1 MAKIIKSLVLVLPL
15 LSLILFCTSCRKEN
29 IINEFSIDFSNIDK
43 TALCQDKSS
52 NNDTLSML
60 MDLTDAVTQ
69 GIIIPTTNQ
78 SNDGLFHFKAIVKQE
93 KGKKLF
99 YKIYYQN
106 ESYKFDEKNSLS
118 NENFYGSWENTDIEF
133 KEVPKNGIIEDA
145 FRIVGNPRNEK
156 QYFGADPKYR
166 DMKKEIENGIKMIKS
181 DEKWYND
188 VKKKAKNS
196 NVSVDVQLYKDV
208 CWIIGINNQHGE
220 TNNRFKRNPR
230 TGLYSFLLVVSDEEG
245 LKKIPKQVK
254 NISISDS
261 INGFTNP
268 YKYFLFGKGR
278 NIRGV
283 SSSLSKQ
290 TLRLKAILSPQN
302 GVYVDVLNYPNQ
314 DFKIYP
320 NNGKVGDNDTLYYKA
335 LYKQYFHNIPQ
346 DYFLK
351 NIPLVDDILTDSYT
365 SQKYNEN
372 KKKYADTL
380 TRIKDHPYVTDY
392 PGKTVKVDNR
402 GKYISLINPGNE
414 NRKGIP
420 RKESVGITTR
430 VGFTYGKFRG
440 KIKFPAQLNK
450 SGVWSGLTNAF
461 WLIYQSEQEWN
472 QRRTCTNGGYVKY
485 GQDDGKNAARTPNTN
500 YSEIDIEIIKTSKYW
515 GGCYEE
521 IPKDYNPF
529 NKNECIIA
537 CTNWDLACPSP
548 KNFFNGGS
556 HKYKYL
562 SKDFTYVRWYDTY
575 RALTSREA
583 IPNSIFHNDYYY
595 YEIEWKPNEIIW
607 RIGASPD
614 KMYVVGYMNDKF
626 TVIPN
631 NQMLSVITQEYHY
644 SEFWPPVVYDQNL
657 LPYPKKDVEGMV
669 YEVVI
674 E

>member
-1 MAKIIKSLVLVLPL
+1 MTKSIKSLILPL
-15 LSLILFCTSCRKEN
+15 LSLILLFTSCRNEN

-60 MDLTDAVTQ
+60 MDLSDAVTQ

-78 SNDGLFHFKAIVKQE
+78 SNDGLFHFKANVK
-93 KGKKLF
+93 KGDKQKLF

-106 ESYKFDEKNSLS
+106 ESYKFDEKDSLS

-145 FRIVGNPRNEK
+145 FRILGNPRNEK

-188 VKKKAKNS
+188 IKKKAKNS

-208 CWIIGINNQHGE
+208 CWIIGINNQNGE

-230 TGLYSFLLVVSDEEG
+230 TGLYSFLLVVADEEG
-245 LKKIPKQVK
+245 LKKIPKQIK

-261 INGFTNP
+261 INGFANP
-268 YKYFLFGKGR
+268 YQYFLFGKGR

-283 SSSLSKQ
+283 SSSLSKKA
-290 TLRLKAILSPQN
+290 LRLKAVLSPQN

-392 PGKTVKVDNR
+392 PGKTVRVDNN

-414 NRKGIP
+414 NRQGNP

-450 SGVWSGLTNAF
+450 SGVWSGITDAF

-472 QRRTCTNGGYVKY
+472 QRRSCTKGGFVKY
-485 GQDDGKNAARTPNTN
+485 GQDDGSKAERTPNTN

-515 GGCYEE
+515 GGNYEKQ
-521 IPKDYNPF
+521 PKDYNPF

-548 KNFFNGGS
+548 KNFFNGGG

-562 SKDFTYVRWYDTY
+562 SKDFTYVRWYDNY

-583 IPNSIFHNDYYY
+583 IPNNIFHNDYYY

>member
-1 MAKIIKSLVLVLPL
+1 MAKNIKSFILPLLFLIFLSTGCQRENIIKS
-15 LSLILFCTSCRKEN
+15 FN
-29 IINEFSIDFSNIDK
+29 INFSNINK
-43 TALCQDKSS
+43 TALCQDNNS
-52 NNDTLSML
+52 NDDTLSML
-60 MDLTDAVTQ
+60 MDLSDAVTQ

-78 SNDGLFHFKAIVKQE
+78 SKDGLFHFKATVKQE
-93 KGKKLF
+93 NGTKLF

-106 ESYKFDEKNSLS
+106 ESYKFDEKDSLS

-133 KEVPKNGIIEDA
+133 KEVPKNGVIEDA

-156 QYFGADPKYR
+156 QYFGVDPKYR

-188 VKKKAKNS
+188 IKKKAKDS

-208 CWIIGINNQHGE
+208 CWIININNQHGE

-245 LKKIPKQVK
+245 LKKIPKDVK

-268 YKYFLFGKGR
+268 YQYFLFGKGK
-278 NIRGV
+278 NIKGV
-283 SSSLSKQ
+283 SFYLSKQ
-290 TLRLKAILSPQN
+290 ALHLKAVLSPQN
-302 GVYVDVLNYPNQ
+302 GVYVDVLNYPSQ

-380 TRIKDHPYVTDY
+380 TRIKDHPYISDY

-414 NRKGIP
+414 NRKGNP

-515 GGCYEE
+515 GGYYEE
-521 IPKDYNPF
+521 VPKGYNPF
-529 NKNECIIA
+529 NKDECIIA

-548 KNFFNGGS
+548 KNFFNGGG

-607 RIGASPD
+607 RIGESPD
-614 KMYVVGYMNDKF
+614 KMYIVGYMNDKF

-657 LPYPKKDVEGMV
+657 LPYPKKDIEGQV
-669 YEVVI
+669 YEIVI

>member
-1 MAKIIKSLVLVLPL
+1 MTKSIKSLILPL
-15 LSLILFCTSCRKEN
+15 LSLILLFTSCRNEN

-43 TALCQDKSS
+43 TALYQDKSS

-60 MDLTDAVTQ
+60 MDLSGAVTQ

-78 SNDGLFHFKAIVKQE
+78 SNDGLFHFKANVK
-93 KGKKLF
+93 KGDKQKLF

-106 ESYKFDEKNSLS
+106 ESYKFDEKDSLS

-133 KEVPKNGIIEDA
+133 KEVPENGIIEDA

-188 VKKKAKNS
+188 IKKKAKYS
-196 NVSVDVQLYKDV
+196 NISIDIQLYKDV

-245 LKKIPKQVK
+245 LKKIPKQIK

-268 YKYFLFGKGR
+268 YQYFLFGKGR

-290 TLRLKAILSPQN
+290 ALRLKAVLSPQN

-346 DYFLK
+346 DYSLK

-380 TRIKDHPYVTDY
+380 TRIKDHPYISDY

-414 NRKGIP
+414 NRKGNP

-472 QRRTCTNGGYVKY
+472 QRRTCTKGGYVKY

-515 GGCYEE
+515 GGYYEK
-521 IPKDYNPF
+521 IPKNYNPF
-529 NKNECIIA
+529 NKDECIIA

-548 KNFFNGGS
+548 KNFFNGGG

-575 RALTSREA
+575 RALTSRES

-607 RIGASPD
+607 RLGASPD